1 MKITGI
7 ILAGGLSSR
16 MGQNKSLV
24 EINGMPMILH
34 VYNKLLPQ
42 VSSVLISTNEKL
54 AMFPENVQFQ
64 DQIKE
69 SKGPLAGIYSGLK
82 KTQTAWV
89 QFCPNDSPNLPN
101 DLVENLS
108 QHIDDQTRI
117 ILPIVNGRFEPT
129 FMLCHQSV
137 ANDIPDF
144 IKNNNPKIMDWI
156 QTHQHK
162 TVKFNDKSEFINI
175 NTESDLKV
183 FN

>member
-69 SKGPLAGIYSGLK
+69 SKGPLTGIYEGLK
-82 KTQTAWV
+82 KAQTPWV
-89 QFCPNDSPNLPN
+89 QFCPNDTPNLPN

-108 QHIDDQTRI
+108 RHIDDQTRI

-162 TVKFNDKSEFINI
+162 TVQFNDKSEFINI
-175 NTESDLKV
+175 NSESDLKV
-183 FN
+183 LN

>member
-54 AMFPENVQFQ
+54 AVFPENVQFQ

-82 KTQTAWV
+82 KAQTSWV
-89 QFCPNDSPNLPN
+89 QFCPNDTPNLPN
-101 DLVENLS
+101 DLVKNLS
-108 QHIDDQTRI
+108 QHIDYQTQI
-117 ILPIVNGRFEPT
+117 ILPIVDERFEPT
-129 FMLCHQSV
+129 FMLCHQDV

-156 QTHQHK
+156 QIHQHK

-175 NTESDLKV
+175 NSESDLKV

>member
-54 AMFPENVQFQ
+54 AMFPNDIQFQ
-64 DQIKE
+64 DQVND

-82 KTQTAWV
+82 KAQTPWI

-101 DLVENLS
+101 DLVRNLS

-117 ILPIVNGRFEPT
+117 ILPIVDERFEPT
-129 FMLCHQSV
+129 FMLCHQSI

-144 IKNNNPKIMDWI
+144 IRNNNPKIMDWI
-156 QTHQHK
+156 KTHQHK
-162 TVKFNDKSEFINI
+162 TVQFIDKSEFINI
-175 NTESDLKV
+175 NSESDLKV